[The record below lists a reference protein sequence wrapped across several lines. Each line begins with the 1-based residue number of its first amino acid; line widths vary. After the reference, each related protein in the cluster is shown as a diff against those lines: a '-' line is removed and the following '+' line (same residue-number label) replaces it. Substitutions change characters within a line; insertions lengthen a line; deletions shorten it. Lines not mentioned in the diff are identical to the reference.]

1 MGGRGATM
9 SKIGKPDFDRPLNE
23 AKVGAIYKSLPNAFQ
38 QNIKNNLM
46 MPAEMKEDIKNG
58 RRNKMTDDW
67 TTHIPG
73 SKNKMK
79 ITTDVDANGTVFY
92 TAKIKNKIIH
102 RSQYKEQ
109 IANTIAKFYND
120 ELKKIKSR
128 Y

>member
-1 MGGRGATM
+1 MGGRGGTM
-9 SKIGKPDFDRPLNE
+9 SRIGKSDFDRPLNE
-23 AKVGAIYKSLPNAFQ
+23 AKVGAIYKSLPKAFQ

-46 MPAEMKEDIKNG
+46 IPAEMKEDIKNG

-79 ITTDVDANGTVFY
+79 ITTDVDSRGTIFY
-92 TAKIKNKIIH
+92 TAKIKNKVINK
-102 RSQYKEQ
+102 SQYKEQ

-120 ELKKIKSR
+120 ELKKIR
-128 Y
+128 NEF